1 MAVTENELMIEPNR
15 AKPASR
21 VVGPMPVTRPE
32 NMRATVEEIL
42 LRRRRGA
49 PPPPGRTR
57 TPFPPPPP
65 QRSLVA
71 GITRRPG
78 LAALGAYG
86 IWMVGW
92 AYYLWSLPGD
102 H

>member
-1 MAVTENELMIEPNR
+1 MIETNR
-15 AKPASR
+15 AKPATR
-21 VVGPMPVTRPE
+21 VAGAMPGDRPE

-49 PPPPGRTR
+49 PPSTTGRPR
-57 TPFPPPPP
+57 QVFPPPPP

-86 IWMVGW
+86 VWMVGW